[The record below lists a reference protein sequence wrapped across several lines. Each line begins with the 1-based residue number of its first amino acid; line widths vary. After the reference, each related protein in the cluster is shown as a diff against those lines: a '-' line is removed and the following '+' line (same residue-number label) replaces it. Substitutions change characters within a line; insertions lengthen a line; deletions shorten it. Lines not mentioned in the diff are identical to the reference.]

1 MKTCFIMN
9 FGPHYRFP
17 IYSAIGNTFNVEMF
31 FGDHL
36 RENIKSMDYNRLPS
50 FGGVLH
56 NFFIGPFYWQCG
68 AVSKIY
74 RRSYS
79 QFVMVGDVYCLST
92 WVILLLTCLM
102 PSKKT
107 CLWTHG
113 LYGSENLFQ
122 HIVKLLFYKLSDK
135 LLVYND
141 FSISNMIKAGIK
153 GDKMMCIAN
162 SLDSETEK
170 TIRERMGDT
179 TLYTYHFNNDNPVI
193 IYCGRIQKRKR
204 LDVLVEALL
213 FLNEERIHS
222 NIVIVGK
229 DDDGVN
235 LEEQVREKGVESQ
248 VWFYGPCYD
257 DEKLA
262 ELFYNA
268 NVCVSPGNVGLTAIH
283 SLTFGC
289 PVVTHN
295 DFTMQ
300 MPEFEAIQDGVTG
313 SFFEMNNIQ
322 SLVQALKP
330 WLIKGKKDREQVR
343 QAAFAEI
350 DRKWNVDHQISVLS
364 QIL

>member
-17 IYSAIGNTFNVEMF
+17 IYSAIGKTFNVEMF

-36 RENIKSMDYNRLPS
+36 RENIKCMDYNRLPS

-56 NFFIGPFYWQCG
+56 NLFIGPFYWQCG
-68 AVSKIY
+68 AVSKIF
-74 RRSYS
+74 RRSYQ

-92 WVILLLTCLM
+92 WAILLLTLFM

-113 LYGSENLFQ
+113 LYGSETTFQ
-122 HIVKLLFYKLSDK
+122 RIVKMLFYKLCDK
-135 LLVYND
+135 LLVYNE
-141 FSISNMIKAGIK
+141 FSIGNMIKAGIK
-153 GDKMMCIAN
+153 EEKMKCIAN
-162 SLDSETEK
+162 SLDSQKEK
-170 TIRERMGDT
+170 AIRERMGAST
-179 TLYTYHFNNDNPVI
+179 IYTSHFNNNNPVI

-204 LDVLVEALL
+204 LDILVEALL